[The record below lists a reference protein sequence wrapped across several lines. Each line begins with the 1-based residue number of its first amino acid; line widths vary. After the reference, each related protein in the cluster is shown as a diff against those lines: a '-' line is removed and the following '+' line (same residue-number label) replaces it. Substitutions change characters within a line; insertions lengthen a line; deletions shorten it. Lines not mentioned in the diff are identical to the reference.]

1 MFAAA
6 VTRPTRNFCENLQKT
21 IEDLLKNFFCFFRCN
36 NILYLSTKKSSFVP
50 FNVIEMV

>member
-21 IEDLLKNFFCFFRCN
+21 IEDLLKNFCFFRCN

>member
-36 NILYLSTKKSSFVP
+36 NILYLSTKKSKIFI
-50 FNVIEMV
+50 FCAI